1 MWRWR
6 KRARTGARS
15 REDSIRNGVVEYR
28 LDQFEDAKRAME
40 EGKYVLWSLEED
52 ELSDSS
58 NRRHPE
64 KPQREWVGK
73 RVASSVCACPFQS
86 EEER

>member
-15 REDSIRNGVVEYR
+15 REDAIRNGVVEYR

-40 EGKYVLWSLEED
+40 EGKYVL
-52 ELSDSS
+52 
-58 NRRHPE
+58 
-64 KPQREWVGK
+64 
-73 RVASSVCACPFQS
+73 
-86 EEER
+86 